1 MREGLNF
8 FQPRRARP
16 DRLLL
21 AAAMRRRTPMS
32 VPFDRIGAMPPASP
46 VIVSV
51 PHAGREYPLQLRAA
65 AAVPVASMLALEDR
79 HVDAVAMAARGGET
93 VFVQRLARAWID
105 LNRAED
111 ERDPLI
117 DEGAATIPAAA
128 AATKLRSGLGL
139 VPRRAAPGV
148 TLWRRRLADDEV
160 RARIAADHRPYHA
173 ALDAAL
179 RSARDRFGAA
189 LLIDLH
195 SMPPL
200 AGANA
205 AQWVVGDRFGRSAS
219 GRLVH
224 AIEGMIAATG
234 QRVALN
240 APYPGGHI
248 LGRHGRPAD
257 NIHAIQI
264 EIDRRL
270 YLDARLDAPGPGLA
284 ATAALLRR
292 VLAAAA
298 DALTGRGVILAAE

>member
-1 MREGLNF
+1 MTA
-8 FQPRRARP
+8 P
-16 DRLLL
+16 
-21 AAAMRRRTPMS
+21 S
-32 VPFDRIGAMPPASP
+32 FDRIGPIPPDSP
-46 VIVSV
+46 VVISV
-51 PHAGREYPLQLRAA
+51 PHAGRDYPLQLRAA

-79 HVDAVAMAARGGET
+79 HVDTLALAARDDET
-93 VFVQRLARAWID
+93 LFVQRRARAWID

-117 DEGAATIPAAA
+117 DDGARPIPAGA

-160 RARIAADHRPYHA
+160 RQRIVEDHRPYHA
-173 ALDAAL
+173 ALGDALAA
-179 RSARDRFGAA
+179 ARARFGAA

-200 AGANA
+200 PGSSA
-205 AQWVVGDRFGRSAS
+205 AQIVIGDRFGRSA
-219 GRLVH
+219 GARLVH
-224 AIEGMIAATG
+224 RIEAEVATSG
-234 QRVALN
+234 LTVALN

-248 LGRHGRPAD
+248 LGRHGRPAQG
-257 NIHAIQI
+257 IHAIQI

-270 YLDARLDAPGPGLA
+270 YLDARLDAPGKTLG

-292 VLAAAA
+292 MIDAATDELLGGEYA
-298 DALTGRGVILAAE
+298 LAAE